1 MRRLWLLLVFIFS
14 AYNFYGQTE
23 TLPVEIFVGT
33 ENVNPA
39 QKTIIIYLT
48 AIDAVWGGKD
58 VSSTQINYYLTDE
71 FDYLAYTVPVNNNN
85 QIYWA
90 GLDFVLSQTYQGY
103 YPIFGYGLYKVTTN
117 ESNAYFYLDYRDD
130 RFGNYSQYSPVTFGH
145 DQDIWIKYDDAAN
158 KFYLK
163 SGGSFEWG
171 DPLINGETLNIWD
184 IKQKGSPGTERFPLY
199 LTISEQNGH
208 PKLTWNEFNDESSLD
223 KYWIYK
229 KKEEVYFTKIL
240 ETDSL
245 SWVDIDEEIVSC
257 PYVANEILAKYYVSA
272 HLINGQNSLPGN
284 TVKAR
289 IEGAPQLKQMNSG
302 KSLKSGNVGQFSL
315 IQNYPNPFNPSTKI
329 KFVLPVSAVVTVRV
343 FNAIGEEVA
352 ELVNREYTEGIHEA
366 VFGSESVSGSLTSG
380 VYFYTI
386 DAKGSDGSTF
396 RSVNKMMLLK

>member
-171 DPLINGETLNIWD
+171 DPLINGETLNS
-184 IKQKGSPGTERFPLY
+184 Q
-199 LTISEQNGH
+199 
-208 PKLTWNEFNDESSLD
+208 
-223 KYWIYK
+223 
-229 KKEEVYFTKIL
+229 
-240 ETDSL
+240 
-245 SWVDIDEEIVSC
+245 
-257 PYVANEILAKYYVSA
+257 
-272 HLINGQNSLPGN
+272 
-284 TVKAR
+284 
-289 IEGAPQLKQMNSG
+289 
-302 KSLKSGNVGQFSL
+302 SLK
-315 IQNYPNPFNPSTKI
+315 
-329 KFVLPVSAVVTVRV
+329 
-343 FNAIGEEVA
+343 
-352 ELVNREYTEGIHEA
+352 
-366 VFGSESVSGSLTSG
+366 TS
-380 VYFYTI
+380 
-386 DAKGSDGSTF
+386 
-396 RSVNKMMLLK
+396 